1 MNGYFI
7 TGIAAGVLGIAIGAG
22 GAYTY
27 ENRELLAE
35 QAAHAKDNERH
46 ASDLNAISKAA
57 LDAEQRAIDAHN
69 KAEAAI
75 SAADAQITKEKDAH
89 ETDNRNYRAALAAG
103 TERVR
108 VAVTNCSAAG
118 GDDATG
124 TPGAAGV
131 GNGAAT
137 YADLDRAVA
146 ERVFRV
152 AGDDDNEI
160 SKVKALQAYVC
171 AIRPA
176 TPGCP

>member
-1 MNGYFI
+1 MNGYFV
-7 TGIAAGVLGIAIGAG
+7 TGIVAGLLGIVIGAG

-27 ENRELLAE
+27 ESRDVLIE
-35 QAAHAKDNERH
+35 QATHAKDNEH
-46 ASDLNAISKAA
+46 HSNDLSTISKAA

-75 SAADAQITKEKDAH
+75 SAADAQITKEKGAH
-89 ETDNRNYRAALAAG
+89 EADNRNYRTALAAG

-108 VAVTNCSAAG
+108 IAVTNCSTASGNDAAG
-118 GDDATG
+118 AA
-124 TPGAAGV
+124 GAAGV
-131 GNGAAT
+131 GDGAAAH
-137 YADLDRAVA
+137 ADLDRAVA

-171 AIRPA
+171 AIRPS
-176 TPGCP
+176 TPDCH